1 MRDTKLY
8 INTQKIRANISIIQK
23 YIGNNIQIM
32 PIIKCNGY
40 GTHLNK
46 IIEVIDNFKYVGIA
60 LVDEGISLRKAGY
73 RGNIF
78 VLYPPS
84 KEEFKDIQKFNLFFN
99 GCDIEMLEFFD
110 KKTTKK
116 LTIHIEIDTGMG
128 RTWIQIKNIYDYI
141 KRLKKL
147 KNITV
152 DGIYSHLSSSSSDID
167 FSKLQIKRFKKSL
180 DIFKKETIYYNY
192 AHICNSTA
200 IFSFKDSVFNMV
212 RIGLLIYGYYP
223 NEKFKKVMNLYPS
236 MILKTNINFIKKID
250 INDTVGYN
258 KNFIAQ
264 RESTI
269 ATIPFGFGDGF
280 VSLEAWYP
288 YNPYVI
294 IKKAKA
300 PIIWICMDNM
310 MLDVTDIPKV
320 KIWDEVIIFDNKQL
334 TVEEVAEWCNGICNY
349 ELISSLSDRIPRVFI
364 N

>member
-1 MRDTKLY
+1 MRDTRLY
-8 INTQKIRANISIIQK
+8 INTKKIRANISTIQQ
-23 YIGNNIQIM
+23 YLGNDTQIM

-46 IIEVIDNFKYVGIA
+46 LIEVISNSKYVGVA
-60 LVDEGISLRKAGY
+60 LVDEGISLRKAWY
-73 RGNIF
+73 KGNIF

-99 GCDIEMLEFFD
+99 GCNIKMLEDFD
-110 KKTTKK
+110 KKATKK

-128 RTWIQIKNIYDYI
+128 RTGIQIKNIYDFI

-152 DGIYSHLSSSSSDID
+152 DGVYSHLSSSSSNTD
-167 FSKLQIKRFKKSL
+167 FSKLQIERFQKAL
-180 DIFKKETIYYNY
+180 DIFKNETVNYNY
-192 AHICNSTA
+192 AHICNSGA
-200 IFSFKDSVFNMV
+200 IFSFKDSMFNMV

-223 NEKFKKVMNLYPS
+223 NERFKKSMNLYPS
-236 MILKTNINFIKKID
+236 MMLKTNISFIKEID

-258 KNFIAQ
+258 KNFIAK
-264 RESTI
+264 RKSTI

-280 VSLEAWYP
+280 IGLEAGEP
-288 YNPYVI
+288 HNPYFIVNE
-294 IKKAKA
+294 AKA
-300 PIIWICMDNM
+300 PIVGICMDNI

-320 KIWDEVIIFDNKQL
+320 KIGDKVIIFDNEQL
-334 TVEEVAEWCNGICNY
+334 TVEEVAGWLNGICNY
-349 ELISSLSDRIPRVFI
+349 EIISSLSDRMPRIFI